1 MGTNEVPLDIRGPRC
16 PSCSLCAGVSH
27 AGARTVVGL
36 FTGPNPLVSGHAR
49 GNPWCFV
56 IIMEV
61 NLKRLST
68 GVLAVLFA
76 AGLGLNAVAAPAAP
90 QGNTGHTVAA
100 TGDAMAA
107 PAMNFGSPPSGQ
119 IPILYNDHHVYAKPS
134 TLKQGRVLA
143 AMVKNGTVLIPLR
156 SMFEQMGA
164 TVTVKG
170 KSVTVSKAGASAT
183 VTVGKKTAVI
193 NGQTRTLD
201 VPPMMY
207 KGVLMVP
214 VRVLAETMSAYVQ
227 WVPEQHVVVVRY
239 VVATPP
245 PPPPTPEPTVAPTMA
260 PTPTPVPAA
269 KPYQDH
275 YIAGDFI
282 SSPKVYNEF
291 SPGNVGNNT
300 GGFSYGIHGAY
311 EFNLFNLPW
320 MLEGDYRQINYPH
333 NCASA
338 GDPQC
343 LVTGIGG
350 NFQTS
355 VPAFIVRDYD
365 FDGRLGLKVA
375 DPHLYV
381 GVGYM
386 YRSNNAGYPQLKN
399 FGFGVDKLPDLNQP
413 LSIYGSAWYYSNV
426 KGTYNNPGSPSNGLS
441 LSYNI
446 LKFQLGGMYSFTGNS
461 PLLID
466 FGVLGETG
474 QGKTNAPGN
483 FNNFGPYIGLGLKF

>member
-1 MGTNEVPLDIRGPRC
+1 MTPCSVP
-16 PSCSLCAGVSH
+16 AGFGH

-56 IIMEV
+56 NIMEV

-76 AGLGLNAVAAPAAP
+76 AGLGLNALAAPAAP

-143 AMVKNGTVLIPLR
+143 ALVKNGTVLIPLR

-164 TVTVKG
+164 TVSVKG

-207 KGVLMVP
+207 QGVLMVP
-214 VRVLAETMSAYVQ
+214 IRVLAETMNAYVQ
-227 WVPEQHVVVVRY
+227 WVPDQKVVVVRY
-239 VVATPP
+239 VVATAPPTAPP
-245 PPPPTPEPTVAPTMA
+245 PAVTPEPTAVPTA
-260 PTPTPVPAA
+260 TPTPVPVAT
-269 KPYQDH
+269 PYQDH
-275 YIAGDFI
+275 YIAGDFLI
-282 SSPKVYNEF
+282 SPKVYNEF
-291 SPGNVGNNT
+291 SPGNTGNNS

-333 NCASA
+333 NCAAA

-343 LVTGIGG
+343 LVTTIGG
-350 NFQTS
+350 VYNTV
-355 VPAFIVRDYD
+355 VPAFVVRDYD
-365 FDGRLGLKVA
+365 FDGRFGIKVA

-381 GVGYM
+381 GIGYLFH
-386 YRSNNAGYPQLKN
+386 SNNAGYPAIKN
-399 FGFGVDKLPDLNQP
+399 IGFGVSKLPDLNQP
-413 LSIYGSAWYYSNV
+413 LSIYGSVWYYGNV
-426 KGTYNNPGSPSNGLS
+426 KGTYNNPGSVSNGLV
-441 LSYNI
+441 LAYNI
-446 LKFQLGGMYSFTGNS
+446 TKYQLGGMYSFTGNS

-466 FGVLGETG
+466 FGVSGEAG
-474 QGKTNAPGN
+474 RNKTNAPSD
-483 FNNFGPYIGLGLKF
+483 FSVFGPYVGLGIKF